1 MPDKRYNSLV
11 LGNVSDQGERKNK
24 MERLIRFVKRYQEL
38 VSYSFWGVT
47 ATIIS
52 WGSYSIFAMEFEK
65 FQGDV
70 TIFGAHISSVV
81 LIANVLSWICAVAFA
96 FVTNKLWVFHS
107 KSWDREVFL
116 PELSKFIGAR
126 FITGMIEIVAVPLLE
141 SKGLN
146 QTIFNIEG
154 MVAKVVVSLS
164 VVVLNYIFSKRL
176 IFKNPVNCQGENVPS
191 L

>member
-96 FVTNKLWVFHS
+96 FVTNKLWVFNS

-126 FITGMIEIVAVPLLE
+126 FITGMIEIIAVPLLE

-176 IFKNPVNCQGENVPS
+176 IFKNPVNCQGENVQS

>member
-96 FVTNKLWVFHS
+96 FVTNKLWVFNS

-126 FITGMIEIVAVPLLE
+126 FITGMIEIIAV
-141 SKGLN
+141 
-146 QTIFNIEG
+146 
-154 MVAKVVVSLS
+154 KV
-164 VVVLNYIFSKRL
+164 
-176 IFKNPVNCQGENVPS
+176 
-191 L
+191 

>member
-1 MPDKRYNSLV
+1 
-11 LGNVSDQGERKNK
+11 

-65 FQGDV
+65 FQGNV

-96 FVTNKLWVFHS
+96 FVTNKLWVFNS

-116 PELSKFIGAR
+116 PELSKF
-126 FITGMIEIVAVPLLE
+126 AVPLLE